1 MSFSY
6 STHIFVMILSRYYP
20 RATYVFCKNSYQS
33 FPFFSNEYG
42 SDYVKVEQFSL
53 LLSNVSQD
61 PL

>member
-6 STHIFVMILSRYYP
+6 STHILVMIFFP
-20 RATYVFCKNSYQS
+20 DITPEQHVFCKNSYQS